1 MPRVRG
7 GRVDDRLFLS
17 VRCMADLIVEG
28 ASLVH
33 HAEKN
38 FPNSKAQLVTN
49 VRGPIRSI
57 TQGLVKQDS
66 NVLCLYRNLGE
77 TEKDGFTI
85 AVGDHSVRK
94 GRPLSNTYGTKVR
107 VSASQTVVS
116 RDVGAVLDLEMRG
129 IGFGPVDPNGVDGHR
144 AAELNHN
151 PLRVLGIHVTGV
163 MFIEIRVALPEAR

>member
-1 MPRVRG
+1 M
-7 GRVDDRLFLS
+7 VDL
-17 VRCMADLIVEG
+17 VVEG

-116 RDVGAVLDLEMRG
+116 RDVGA
-129 IGFGPVDPNGVDGHR
+129 
-144 AAELNHN
+144 ELNHN
-151 PLRVLGIHVTGV
+151 PLRVLGIQVTGV